1 MRRSRLTTVLLVPVV
16 SLAAF
21 ALAGCGGSSTGAS
34 GERPVIVVTTPV
46 LGAVVHDVVG
56 AVADVQV
63 LMPNGADPH
72 EWRPSARDVAALDHA
87 DLIVENGLGLEGGL
101 VNAIQIAR
109 DDGVPVF
116 TATDHVKIRHVGAQ
130 EGGGS
135 SDPDRAAGALDPHFW
150 TDPLAMRGVAL
161 ALPASVQAATGL
173 DVQPGAR
180 AQATRL
186 ARLDREV
193 TGIVK
198 RVPAGHRDI
207 VTGHESLG
215 YFADRY
221 GFGVIGAVT
230 PSLTTGA
237 EASASHVAD
246 LAAAARAHNTCVVFG
261 EKGTPA
267 AVTEAVASEA
277 GARVVELS
285 THALPAVGGYDA
297 FVTDIADAIAA
308 GLRSCR

>member
-1 MRRSRLTTVLLVPVV
+1 M
-16 SLAAF
+16 
-21 ALAGCGGSSTGAS
+21 
-34 GERPVIVVTTPV
+34 IVVTTPV

>member
-1 MRRSRLTTVLLVPVV
+1 VRRSRLTTVLLIPVV

-297 FVTDIADAIAA
+297 FVTDIAGAIAA

>member
-1 MRRSRLTTVLLVPVV
+1 VRRSRLTTVLLIPVV

-285 THALPAVGGYDA
+285 THALPTVGGYDA
-297 FVTDIADAIAA
+297 FVTDIAGAIAA

>member
-1 MRRSRLTTVLLVPVV
+1 VRRSRLTTVLLIPVV

>member
-1 MRRSRLTTVLLVPVV
+1 VLLIPVV

-297 FVTDIADAIAA
+297 FVTDIAGAIAA